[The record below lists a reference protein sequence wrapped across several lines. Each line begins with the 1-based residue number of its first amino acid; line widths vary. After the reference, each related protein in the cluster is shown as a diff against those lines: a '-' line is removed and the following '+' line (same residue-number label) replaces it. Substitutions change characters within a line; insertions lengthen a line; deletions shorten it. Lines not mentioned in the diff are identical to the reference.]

1 MPESVNGQEAV
12 SLEQL
17 KTLND
22 SYADRFIPYASSS
35 AIANANDWLTT
46 GYAKTSTSTTNLPAE
61 CTGTSMWG
69 VLLFVAENA
78 EMGTGTQQF
87 FPIDGDMRG
96 HVFSRSLTRMAPG
109 QDFPIIGDWQ
119 RIATVDDI
127 PELPTGGTDGQVLT
141 SDGTGG
147 AAWESVPQPDLTG
160 VVKAEGTSFLGT
172 KKLTVNGE
180 DIRLL
185 SVRTTSSDHTQGS
198 EFYVGSKDGCVQI
211 ASSPYDD
218 DASVESQSSVGITG
232 KDGTNYLLLSV
243 AGNKARFSL
252 NKKTVQNIV
261 DLIQESPVGNNLVTD
276 KAVVD
281 YVAANAGGGGGLQLL
296 WEGSS
301 SSIVS
306 VSGYTLTDY
315 DFILIVFLTG
325 GAYYVSACRPDGNTY
340 MAHTTQTTVNIS
352 GSYANSVSVASPA
365 VIRAIY
371 GIKASEQ

>member
-87 FPIDGDMRG
+87 FPIDGDQKGQMF
-96 HVFSRSLTRMAPG
+96 VRSLTRLLATE
-109 QDFPIIGDWQ
+109 PIIGEWHKL
-119 RIATVDDI
+119 ATESYVKDYVGQS
-127 PELPTGGTDGQVLT
+127 GGGET
-141 SDGTGG
+141 SL
-147 AAWESVPQPDLTG
+147 DLTG
-160 VVKAEGTSFLGT
+160 VVKAYDSNFGDILIKVENGTEDVLNKIRVQNVKNMQDNYIQLDTGDLSESSGSSLKIISNGDAPASFQLQ
-172 KKLTVNGE
+172 NAN
-180 DIRLL
+180 
-185 SVRTTSSDHTQGS
+185 SSFNISINDTHTQIN
-198 EFYVGSKDGCVQI
+198 YDGNVI
-211 ASSPYDD
+211 NGVSNAILDSPIGD
-218 DASVESQSSVGITG
+218 
-232 KDGTNYLLLSV
+232 
-243 AGNKARFSL
+243 
-252 NKKTVQNIV
+252 
-261 DLIQESPVGNNLVTD
+261 NLVTD
-276 KAVVD
+276 KAVAD

-340 MAHTTQTTVNIS
+340 MAHTTQTSVNIS